1 MLVRSILSAAIA
13 CLVLAAPHAR
23 ADSYI
28 QFGMNDPSCSYQ
40 SGNGEI
46 SFESQT
52 DSSLTVQSRDAT
64 THQVLDSTSLAV
76 SGLAGSFTMPLVA
89 NLTMTSGSPNNWS
102 ASGTLTFSDM
112 NGVVS
117 LGTFPPSPAGPPALV
132 ANFQS
137 TNVWLSGNAT
147 DGYQF
152 GITGVLTPQAGDT
165 MLVNQGSPWVFTGN
179 TAGVADADGNPMTVT
194 ANGQDVYAGGTAT
207 FITYLTAD
215 DVVDWPI
222 TSLDDLMQYS
232 FDSSG
237 GKAVGKALGT
247 PAVPEPLTLFGLAM
261 SVGVLG
267 SRLRKFLKHETSV

>member
-1 MLVRSILSAAIA
+1 
-13 CLVLAAPHAR
+13 
-23 ADSYI
+23 
-28 QFGMNDPSCSYQ
+28 
-40 SGNGEI
+40 
-46 SFESQT
+46 
-52 DSSLTVQSRDAT
+52 
-64 THQVLDSTSLAV
+64 
-76 SGLAGSFTMPLVA
+76 
-89 NLTMTSGSPNNWS
+89 
-102 ASGTLTFSDM
+102 
-112 NGVVS
+112 
-117 LGTFPPSPAGPPALV
+117 
-132 ANFQS
+132 
-137 TNVWLSGNAT
+137 
-147 DGYQF
+147 
-152 GITGVLTPQAGDT
+152 
-165 MLVNQGSPWVFTGN
+165 
-179 TAGVADADGNPMTVT
+179 MTVT